1 MRNEKSNP
9 AGIFRVGSGGIS
21 PFRLGYRADSSEEPR
36 KMQALKREPSA
47 VVWAWREGETGKQG
61 QAHDASG
68 VRLRGA
74 IGAAIGLAVAAA
86 LWRLGDRPKMAAVV
100 AVVALLLALPT
111 VLAPRTAGRAVA
123 RALDRF
129 AHAVGSGVTWV
140 LMTLIF
146 YVLFLPLGLLLRS
159 RKRLG
164 ITRAFDPRLDSYWT
178 VHDRAQTPDSYRKQF

>member
-1 MRNEKSNP
+1 
-9 AGIFRVGSGGIS
+9 
-21 PFRLGYRADSSEEPR
+21 
-36 KMQALKREPSA
+36 MQALKREPSA
-47 VVWAWREGETGKQG
+47 VVWMWREGREGGTGKQG

-68 VRLRGA
+68 VRTRGA

-86 LWRLGDRPKMAAVV
+86 LWRLADRPKMAAAV
-100 AVVALLLALPT
+100 AIVALALALPT

-129 AHAVGSGVTWV
+129 AHAVGSAVTWV

-146 YVLFLPLGLLLRS
+146 YVLFLPLGLLLRG

-164 ITRAFDPRLDSYWT
+164 ITRAFDPRRDSYWT
-178 VHDRAQTPDSYRKQF
+178 PHNRAQAPDSYRKQF